1 MYGPTYISNPALWEQ
16 FRHTREG
23 ENFIPSVGR
32 KNQSGGGILNQRKAY
47 MIPVKPQHSKAEI
60 KQITPVAAEQERA
73 LSDLKEAIRNEEPHM
88 PLKKKKIK
96 RKKSI
101 SKASRSTTGKRRG
114 RVQRGKKKTKRHSVK
129 RLKTRK
135 SKSKSVKRKNSRRKL
150 IF

>member
-32 KNQSGGGILNQRKAY
+32 KNQRGGGILNQRKAY

-88 PLKKKKIK
+88 PLKKKEIK

-135 SKSKSVKRKNSRRKL
+135 SKSKSVQRKNSSRKL